1 MPIVSISKIQNRYGL
16 SDNGPSNPSTLQLST
31 AELGWEIDSRRLFIG
46 NGPVS
51 EGAPQIGNTE
61 ILTQHSDILGVSS
74 GYQYK
79 GEAAGYI
86 AETGTSASDPTV
98 RTLQRKLDDFAS
110 VKDFGASP
118 DYDAA
123 TNTAAINRAFY
134 ELFAREANEEVRRS
148 LFFPAGIYLVDET
161 IKIPAYAKV
170 YGEGKNSS
178 IIRQTTVTPGFAFA
192 DSNQQLSPGMSP
204 TYPSF
209 IEINDIS
216 FESTQQGTVLEIANS
231 QNCVLRRVGLVG
243 SNDTPTEIG
252 DGDSTVFIHSEQVTT
267 RNIVFEQCDIS
278 NNVFGILADDDMQS
292 ILFNGCHFH
301 SLFKGA
307 QLGEN
312 STGTGPKGLK
322 ITNSYFND
330 IFNAG
335 IHAYD
340 DISGIVSAYNYFA
353 DVGNSSSSIPTSDI
367 VIFQGNG
374 NASISDIFDRS
385 DSDNESFLRINISG
399 KSSYALNTPDGMYY
413 GYHKTEA
420 GKLATLTAGLTD
432 TSTGLSFSSTDQTST
447 LIYYTATK
455 GTDQRQGTLRI
466 TGSVLT
472 DEYSETTDLGL
483 TFDVVDS
490 AGTIALNYTLDA
502 GTDVTFKYRIER
514 LT

>member
-1 MPIVSISKIQNRYGL
+1 M
-16 SDNGPSNPSTLQLST
+16 QLST

-61 ILTQHSDILGVSS
+61 ILTQHSDVLGVSS

-79 GEAAGYI
+79 GEAAGYA

-110 VKDFGASP
+110 VKDFGAKG
-118 DYDAA
+118 DGT
-123 TNTAAINRAFY
+123 TNDTVAINRAFL
-134 ELFAREANEEVRRS
+134 ELFSKQENAQVRRS
-148 LFFPAGIYLVDET
+148 LFFPAGVYLVDNT

-170 YGEGKNSS
+170 YGDGKRST
-178 IIRQTTVTPGFAFA
+178 IIRQTAVSPGFAFA
-192 DSNQQLSPGMSP
+192 DSKQRLSPGMSP

-231 QNCVLRRVGLVG
+231 QNCVLRRVGLIG
-243 SNDTPTEIG
+243 SLSDAPTVIG
-252 DGDSTVFIHSEQVTT
+252 TGESTVFIHSEQDTT

-312 STGTGPKGLK
+312 LTGTGPKGLK
-322 ITNSYFND
+322 ITNSFFDD

-353 DVGNSSSSIPTSDI
+353 DVGNSLNGVGNPTSDT

-399 KSSYALNTPDGMYY
+399 KSSYALNTPDGVYY

-472 DEYSETTDLGL
+472 DEYSETTDIGL
-483 TFDVVDS
+483 VFSVPPISGNEIT
-490 AGTIALNYTLDA
+490 LNYTLDA